1 VDTGAGAVSYDFDL
15 GPWRREITTA
25 HPEAQLWFDR
35 GLNWLYAYNHEEAV
49 TCFRHAL
56 ERDPGCAMAHCGVAH
71 AGGPFYNRPW
81 IRYADAEIEAVLP
94 VCHAAA
100 AQAAAHAEGCTA
112 AERAL
117 IAAIRHRYPQEITLD
132 RDALNRWHDAFT
144 GEINFASGVV
154 TGGFLS
160 LSVTDTIT
168 TDTFDADIVAQSG
181 QISAQ
186 ADQGFFIDGLLFSG
200 LFSGLSFA
208 GVDVSDWFNAQPL
221 TGSFLQFEFSPD
233 EGGSDRDT
241 DLDIFVIVP
250 APGPAAALGLALGAG
265 ALRRRR

>member
-1 VDTGAGAVSYDFDL
+1 MHRTILGVALCAGLAVGAEARAAFTTLQIDLNALAASAGAPFDESFTGTL
-15 GPWRREITTA
+15 HLTTDGDA
-25 HPEAQLWFDR
+25 S
-35 GLNWLYAYNHEEAV
+35 LN
-49 TCFRHAL
+49 AL
-56 ERDPGCAMAHCGVAH
+56 ERDGVTAPI
-71 AGGPFYNRPW
+71 G
-81 IRYADAEIEAVLP
+81 
-94 VCHAAA
+94 
-100 AQAAAHAEGCTA
+100 AQWS
-112 AERAL
+112 L
-117 IAAIRHRYPQEITLD
+117 
-132 RDALNRWHDAFT
+132 DAFT